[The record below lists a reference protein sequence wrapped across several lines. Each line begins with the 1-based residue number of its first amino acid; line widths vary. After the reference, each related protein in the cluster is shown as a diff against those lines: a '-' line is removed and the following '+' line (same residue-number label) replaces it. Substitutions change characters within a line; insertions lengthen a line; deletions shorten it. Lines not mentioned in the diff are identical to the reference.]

1 METLTLEVTTGIKA
15 SKESVWKA
23 LTDPEQI
30 KKYFFGTETKSDW
43 KVGSPITFSGV
54 WDGKPYLDKGT
65 ILQIEELQILKY
77 NYWSSFSG
85 TEDVPANYANVTY
98 SLEERNGET
107 LFTVTQDSIKNNEAR
122 EHSKQNW
129 QMIMNS
135 LKELLE
141 K

>member
-1 METLTLEVTTGIKA
+1 METLTLELTTAIKA
-15 SKESVWKA
+15 SKENVWKA
-23 LTDPEQI
+23 LTDAEQI

-43 KVGSPITFSGV
+43 KVGSSITFSGV
-54 WDGKPYLDKGT
+54 WDGTPYLDKGI
-65 ILQIEELQILKY
+65 ILEIETQKILKY

-85 TEDVPANYANVTY
+85 IEDVPANYANITY
-98 SLEERNGET
+98 LLGERGGET
-107 LFTVTQDSIKNNEAR
+107 LYTIIQEGIKTEEAR

-129 QMIMNS
+129 QMVIAS